1 MMRTPIWFL
10 FLASVWAAVGASE
23 ADAVSSG
30 TAPFIFDDN
39 RVFVELRFVRPDG
52 TEREALAFVDLGTPQ
67 LVISENLRRD
77 LQIEQTKPVAFRV
90 GGVEVKVEAS
100 TIAMDSGFGM
110 TGPNGK
116 RTIPVEAVL
125 GGSVMKNFAVISITG
140 SEL

>member
-100 TIAMDSGFGM
+100 TIAMDSG
-110 TGPNGK
+110 
-116 RTIPVEAVL
+116 L
-125 GGSVMKNFAVISITG
+125 G
-140 SEL
+140 

>member
-1 MMRTPIWFL
+1 MPIWFL

-67 LVISENLRRD
+67 LVISENLVATFR
-77 LQIEQTKPVAFRV
+77 LNKPSQLLFALVA
-90 GGVEVKVEAS
+90 
-100 TIAMDSGFGM
+100 
-110 TGPNGK
+110 
-116 RTIPVEAVL
+116 
-125 GGSVMKNFAVISITG
+125 
-140 SEL
+140 

>member
-1 MMRTPIWFL
+1 MRTPIWFL
-10 FLASVWAAVGASE
+10 FLASACAAVGVSE
-23 ADAVSSG
+23 SNAVSPG

-39 RVFVELRFVRPDG
+39 RIFVELRFVRPDG

-77 LQIEQTKPVAFRV
+77 LQIEQTKPVVFRM
-90 GGVEVKVEAS
+90 GGVEVKVDAS
-100 TIAMDSGFGM
+100 AIATDSGFGM

-125 GGSVMKNFAVISITG
+125 GGT
-140 SEL
+140 